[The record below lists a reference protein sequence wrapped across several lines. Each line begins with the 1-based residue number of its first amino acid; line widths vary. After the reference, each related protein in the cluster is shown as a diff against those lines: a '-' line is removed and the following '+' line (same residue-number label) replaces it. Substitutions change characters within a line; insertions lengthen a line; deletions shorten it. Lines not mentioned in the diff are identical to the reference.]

1 MRHSKGTFRNIY
13 IGSGSGWWC
22 SQGKK
27 YCSVRYVAFKW
38 VYLDWI
44 LCRTFICV
52 LFRVIGDGGVVGTF
66 ICGWCGVLVS
76 DWCGGS
82 GIMGIGEGG
91 YSLYGTS
98 GCIW

>member
-1 MRHSKGTFRNIY
+1 ME
-13 IGSGSGWWC
+13 GWWVH
-22 SQGKK
+22 S
-27 YCSVRYVAFKW
+27 Y
-38 VYLDWI
+38 
-44 LCRTFICV
+44 
-52 LFRVIGDGGVVGTF
+52 VVG
-66 ICGWCGVLVS
+66 GVLVS